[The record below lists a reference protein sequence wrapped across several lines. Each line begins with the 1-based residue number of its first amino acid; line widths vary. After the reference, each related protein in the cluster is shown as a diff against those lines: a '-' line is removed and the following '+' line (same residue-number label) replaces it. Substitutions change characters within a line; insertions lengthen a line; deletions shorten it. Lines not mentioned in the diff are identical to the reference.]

1 MTDKLKVNT
10 LTAHSNKVKCTWCD
24 HEAKISSLLEQVRL
38 DAVRCKKCKKPFEIF
53 VGVEVVT
60 NTIKLEEGDLE
71 W

>member
-10 LTAHSNKVKCTWCD
+10 LTSYSNKVQCPWCD
-24 HEAKISSLLEQVRL
+24 HEAKINSLLEQVRL

-60 NTIKLEEGDLE
+60 NTIKLEEEDLE